1 MLTNNKIS
9 HETTAINKSVA
20 SYKIVYNKFVT
31 MIGAKLS
38 YFLKE
43 TEQKTGNFVKISQ
56 ISHKIA
62 NSAEFAENANFCNIL
77 RETANFAADLKFC
90 DFACDFANANFWG
103 L

>member
-1 MLTNNKIS
+1 MQTNNKIN

-20 SYKIVYNKFVT
+20 SYKLVYNKFV
-31 MIGAKLS
+31 MIIGAMFNISWKKLS
-38 YFLKE
+38 K
-43 TEQKTGNFVKISQ
+43 KRKIWWKY
-56 ISHKIA
+56 HKYCTKIA
-62 NSAEFAENANFCNIL
+62 NFAEFAENAKFCGIL